1 MKVSIGIPF
10 YNPGDFFKASI
21 TSILKQTFTDIEL
34 ILLNDGS
41 SDNSLDIA
49 NSFQDS
55 RIKVISDGE
64 NKGLPY
70 RLNQLIDLSQGDFIA
85 RMDADDVVSLER
97 IEKQV
102 TMLNTMAD
110 VDVVATGLCS
120 ITNNSEVIGYRLP
133 IKTKRLELSV
143 VNAIFGKA
151 DIGHATIMVRKS
163 WYLRNRYN
171 ESAKLMEDYQL
182 WVEAAINKDLKVAFI
197 KEPLYFYREES
208 SVTPKKAI
216 KAYFNFYKLIVS
228 QYFSYLSLANK
239 VKITVL
245 TFIKICITGL
255 ASLLGASGKLLSL
268 RNKNTEQDAQLLKQ
282 LQAEVDQISRNNHV

>member
-21 TSILKQTFTDIEL
+21 TSILKQTFTDFEL

-151 DIGHATIMVRKS
+151 DIGHATIMARKS

-228 QYFSYLSLANK
+228 QYFSYLSLVNK